1 MLFSVEVSMNALLK
15 QKFLNHDRVVIQRTN
30 SELDGQYGEIIG
42 ISYSDPVVDFYIVLL
57 DNPKEWS
64 SITLIESCLDR
75 LSN

>member
-30 SELDGQYGEIIG
+30 SELDGQYCEIIG

-64 SITLIESCLDR
+64 AITLIESCLDR